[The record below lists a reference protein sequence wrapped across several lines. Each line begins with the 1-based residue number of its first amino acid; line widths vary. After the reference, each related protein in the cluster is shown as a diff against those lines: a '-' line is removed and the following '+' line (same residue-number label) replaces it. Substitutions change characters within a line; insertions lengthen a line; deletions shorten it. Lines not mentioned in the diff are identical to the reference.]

1 MERKEFSGISS
12 ERKIIFKRPKIY
24 SQINIKEIESRNDPR
39 NYLHSISKSNSSEL
53 RLLIRRKVKKRDIK
67 GQIDLLSDLINNYSS
82 SSIKNLYLIQ
92 KLKDENDFL
101 IEELKKNINK
111 NTLFSKT
118 TKETFHDLVSQYEK
132 KGYKIPNLTLEKNLF
147 KKSPLLIETL
157 KDVDDFYKND
167 KNTQGK
173 FIEDLNNFPEKNW
186 NFLKKLKRNVEIVK
200 EKNLKNDMEGTK
212 VNSKGFYKEIDF
224 YSKQK
229 ALTERN
235 ERENLIKEIDRIKE
249 LVENQEKEK
258 DDISDLNFL
267 YNQQRKDSICRTSK
281 NLGYSIKELLQKRLA
296 KKEKNNNGNNNSS
309 SMKKLSV
316 EIKNKELFKKKIY
329 KNSFNKSYK
338 GFYRN
343 KKSSRIDGRNI
354 KTYITSL
361 NEKPKK
367 KLINVNNK
375 SNILSYTEQV
385 YQKVNKKKLT
395 DFHLIENEITQYLK
409 KKNYNI
415 NTTNLNNFNKD
426 CSKRIYDVKNKI
438 NRHGL
443 INIVQE
449 HISSYDNNGYNKLK
463 KVKHVEK
470 ILNKMDK
477 YFANHII
484 NKYFDD

>member
-1 MERKEFSGISS
+1 M
-12 ERKIIFKRPKIY
+12 
-24 SQINIKEIESRNDPR
+24 
-39 NYLHSISKSNSSEL
+39 HSISKSNNYEQRCLTS
-53 RLLIRRKVKKRDIK
+53 RKIKKKDIK

-167 KNTQGK
+167 KTTQGK
-173 FIEDLNNFPEKNW
+173 FIEDLNSFPEKNW
-186 NFLKKLKRNVEIVK
+186 NFLKKLKRNVEIIK
-200 EKNLKNDMEGTK
+200 EKNLKTDMK
-212 VNSKGFYKEIDF
+212 VNSKNSKKDIDF

-235 ERENLIKEIDRIKE
+235 ERENLIKEIGRIKE
-249 LVENQEKEK
+249 LVEKQEKEK
-258 DDISDLNFL
+258 DDINDFNFL
-267 YNQQRKDSICRTSK
+267 YNQRKDSIYRTSK
-281 NLGYSIKELLQKRLA
+281 NLGYNIKDLLQKRLT
-296 KKEKNNNGNNNSS
+296 KKENNLNGNNNSS

-316 EIKNKELFKKKIY
+316 EIKNKELFQNKIY
-329 KNSFNKSYK
+329 KKKFNKTYK
-338 GFYRN
+338 RFYRN

-354 KTYITSL
+354 KTYITAL

-367 KLINVNNK
+367 KIINVNNK
-375 SNILSYTEQV
+375 NNILSYTEQV
-385 YQKVNKKKLT
+385 YQKIGKKKLT

-426 CSKRIYDVKNKI
+426 CSQRIYDVKNKI
-438 NRHGL
+438 SKHGL
-443 INIVQE
+443 INMVQD
-449 HISSYDNNGYNKLK
+449 HISSYGNNGYNKLRK
-463 KVKHVEK
+463 IREVEK

-477 YFANHII
+477 YFSKHII
-484 NKYFDD
+484 NKYFDE

>member
-1 MERKEFSGISS
+1 MERKELSGISS
-12 ERKIIFKRPKIY
+12 ERKIKFKRPKIY

-39 NYLHSISKSNSSEL
+39 NYLHSISKSNNIKHRCLTS
-53 RLLIRRKVKKRDIK
+53 RKVKKRDIK

-101 IEELKKNINK
+101 IEELNKNIKK

-132 KGYKIPNLTLEKNLF
+132 KEYKIPNLTLEKNLF

-173 FIEDLNNFPEKNW
+173 FIEDLNSFPEKNW

-212 VNSKGFYKEIDF
+212 VNNKNFYKEVDF

-235 ERENLIKEIDRIKE
+235 ERENLIKEINRIRE
-249 LVENQEKEK
+249 LVEKQEKEK

-267 YNQQRKDSICRTSK
+267 YNQQRKDSIYRTSK
-281 NLGYSIKELLQKRLA
+281 NLGYNIKELLQKRLA
-296 KKEKNNNGNNNSS
+296 KKEKNHNVNNNSS
-309 SMKKLSV
+309 SMKKISV
-316 EIKNKELFKKKIY
+316 EIKNKELFQNKIY
-329 KNSFNKSYK
+329 KNSFNKTYK

-343 KKSSRIDGRNI
+343 KKASRIDGRNI

-367 KLINVNNK
+367 KIINVNNK
-375 SNILSYTEQV
+375 TNILSYTEQV

-426 CSKRIYDVKNKI
+426 CSQRIYDVKNKI
-438 NRHGL
+438 NKHGL
-443 INIVQE
+443 INIVQD
-449 HISSYDNNGYNKLK
+449 HISSYGNNGYHKLK
-463 KVKHVEK
+463 KIKHVEK

-484 NKYFDD
+484 NKYFDE